1 MALFVARR
9 QHMGNVDELMEGEGV
24 NIDSRQTSQYKWLK
38 IVLRLMYPDYCLL
51 AHRQKSSGRLSAIG
65 AQSARGFIQPR
76 PRHSWLCSFFI
87 PGIAA
92 RNNSQR
98 GADSENPAYF
108 QSAVRK
114 QSVAPRWRVTVRCE
128 FNGLHYCQAQT
139 IIRTEMEMM
148 VFFLVTASQ
157 SEDLTMQRMEELR
170 VVKYKL

>member
-1 MALFVARR
+1 MLMSWWREREWTSTQGR
-9 QHMGNVDELMEGEGV
+9 QV
-24 NIDSRQTSQYKWLK
+24 STKWLK
-38 IVLRLMYPDYCLL
+38 IVVRLMYPDYCLL

-65 AQSARGFIQPR
+65 AQPLIQPR

-98 GADSENPAYF
+98 GADCENPAYF